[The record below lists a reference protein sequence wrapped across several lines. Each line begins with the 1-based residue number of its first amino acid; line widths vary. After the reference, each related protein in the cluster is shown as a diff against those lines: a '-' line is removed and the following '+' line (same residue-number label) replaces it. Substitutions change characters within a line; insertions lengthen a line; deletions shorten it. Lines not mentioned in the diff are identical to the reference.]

1 MGLCANMKY
10 ILCGRNMSFIFGS
23 RNVELIWTIFFLQ
36 PGYGHLL
43 LQKNSQRNHCR
54 LLRGLPLFWVMEEGS
69 TQMFLLRVVDGVLV
83 RFLSILWPS
92 ELGIVTEG
100 IPSPYFESSWRVPLY
115 CGSTQVL
122 VLWITEGHWGSTQV
136 SLLRRRG
143 WSTEVALP
151 GHGSERIATV
161 PYKRPFSVTITIISI
176 KHC

>member
-10 ILCGRNMSFIFGS
+10 TLCGRNMSFIFGS

-100 IPSPYFESSWRVPLY
+100 IPTLQAAEGSPSIADLLRSLY
-115 CGSTQVL
+115 CGSRRV
-122 VLWITEGHWGSTQV
+122 IEGP
-136 SLLRRRG
+136 LRCLYYGGGVGPLR
-143 WSTEVALP
+143 WP
-151 GHGSERIATV
+151 C
-161 PYKRPFSVTITIISI
+161 PVTGRSA
-176 KHC
+176 